1 MMRRR
6 CYALLRRHYDVPMSR
21 RGEVPLRRL
30 RDVPSRRR
38 WVFHL
43 RVPAKSLR
51 RTERRRGDVATTF
64 QVSGLWSN
72 LLKETVITTTFYLL
86 AEEVSAY
93 TRKK

>member
-1 MMRRR
+1 MMRRH

-30 RDVPSRRR
+30 RPSRRR

-51 RTERRRGDVATTF
+51 RTERRRGDVATTS
-64 QVSGLWSN
+64 QVSDLWSN

>member
-1 MMRRR
+1 MRHR
-6 CYALLRRHYDVPMSR
+6 CYVLLRRRYDVPMRR

-30 RDVPSRRR
+30 RDVPSRPR
-38 WVFHL
+38 WVFYL

-51 RTERRRGDVATTF
+51 RTERRRGDVATTS

>member
-6 CYALLRRHYDVPMSR
+6 CYVLLRRHYDVPMSR

-51 RTERRRGDVATTF
+51 RTERRRGDVATTS